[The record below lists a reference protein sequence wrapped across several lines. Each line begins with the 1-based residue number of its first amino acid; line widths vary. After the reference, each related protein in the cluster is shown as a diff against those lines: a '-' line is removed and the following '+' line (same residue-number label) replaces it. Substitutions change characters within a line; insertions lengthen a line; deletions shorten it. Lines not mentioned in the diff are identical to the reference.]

1 MWLYFQKTILSAII
15 IVVVTEV
22 AKRSGLVGGLIK
34 SLPLISL
41 ISFIWLYTETRDT
54 AKVAALSVGTFWF
67 VLPSLPF
74 FLVFPMLLRQEVG
87 FWESLGCSLLLMLV
101 CYGFTFFVLSKFNIS
116 L

>member
-1 MWLYFQKTILSAII
+1 MWIYFTKTILSALI

-22 AKRSGLVGGLIK
+22 SKRSGLLGGLIK

-41 ISFIWLYTETRDT
+41 LSFIWLYTETKNT

-74 FLVFPMLLRQEVG
+74 FLVFPLLLRQEVG
-87 FWESLGCSLLLMLV
+87 FWPSLGWSLLLMLA
-101 CYGFTFFVLSKFNIS
+101 CYGLMFFLMSKLDLN